1 MRLQV
6 NVVATMELGGEAPA
20 LLAMDAKNVENYQI
34 VESSSLEISP
44 KPVAAGNPLVD
55 VYGNACR
62 RMTLPGGISQIS
74 YSAVIDQPDAR
85 APFLL
90 APVQTSILDLS
101 GEALHFLLPSRYC
114 PSDRMID
121 LAGDMFS
128 GHKPGYATVL
138 AICEWIN
145 EHVKYQYGTSNSSTS
160 AIDTFIELQ
169 GVCRDFAHL
178 AISMC
183 RALTIPARYVS
194 GYCLGL
200 QPPDFHAYFEAYID
214 GRWIAFDATEL
225 QPRPALIE
233 VAVGRDAADC
243 AWCTLYGSGTTK
255 ELSVEVSL
263 VGSEKDSE

>member
-1 MRLQV
+1 MRFQV
-6 NVVATMELGGEAPA
+6 NVAATMELRDGAPT
-20 LLAMDAKNVENYQI
+20 LLMMDAKGVENYQT

-44 KPVAAGNPLVD
+44 EPTAAGTPFID

-62 RMTLPGGISQIS
+62 RTTLPAGISHIT
-74 YSAVIDQPDAR
+74 YTAVIEQPDTR

-90 APVQTSILDLS
+90 APVQTSILELPGD
-101 GEALHFLLPSRYC
+101 ALHFLLPSRYC
-114 PSDRMID
+114 PSDRMISVA
-121 LAGDMFS
+121 LDMFS

-145 EHVKYQYGTSNSSTS
+145 EHVVYQYGASNSSTS
-160 AIDTFIELQ
+160 AIDTFVELQ

-178 AISMC
+178 AISLC

-214 GRWIAFDATEL
+214 GRWVAFDATAM

-243 AWCTLYGSGTTK
+243 AWCTLYGVGTTK
-255 ELSVEVSL
+255 ELSVEVAL
-263 VGSEKDSE
+263 LPIEKESR